1 MCILLVFSVL
11 VVGGRLLFIKHG
23 SIGWSGVCKSR
34 TVYAISTPPEDRR
47 ASVTVDSPR
56 PSEPATARPL
66 ATTTLRLV
74 SGAFGGKSLAF
85 LHFQVLAFIFII
97 DSRKCAIKIDIMP
110 TSLQ

>member
-23 SIGWSGVCKSR
+23 SIGWCGVCKSR
-34 TVYAISTPPEDRR
+34 TVYAISTTPEDRR
-47 ASVTVDSPR
+47 APVTVDSPR

-74 SGAFGGKSLAF
+74 SGAFGGRV
-85 LHFQVLAFIFII
+85 LHLAFIFII
-97 DSRKCAIKIDIMP
+97 DSRKCTLKIDIMP
-110 TSLQ
+110 TGL

>member
-1 MCILLVFSVL
+1 MCILLVFPVL

-23 SIGWSGVCKSR
+23 SIGWCGVCKSR

-85 LHFQVLAFIFII
+85 LHFQVLAFTYIYN
-97 DSRKCAIKIDIMP
+97 
-110 TSLQ
+110 